1 MFVRL
6 VILILID
13 FILLMNDLWKF
24 LIWNMSVEKISNSYL
39 KWYEVGRRG
48 GGVDNDIFFGCLWE
62 MILSFR
68 GFFLCLEVERGYGGY
83 I

>member
-1 MFVRL
+1 M
-6 VILILID
+6 
-13 FILLMNDLWKF
+13 
-24 LIWNMSVEKISNSYL
+24 
-39 KWYEVGRRG
+39 GRRG

-83 I
+83 IFYKNKSDMYFFFFILKLKVEIRGDVKIREIYFLELFN